1 MRIAKETG
9 GCTISYAGKDYTW
22 KTDGAA
28 IQVPRELGRE
38 LLSIRG
44 AGYSEPEDPAPSQPA
59 RPPAVT
65 EPEPAEEK
73 AVTEPAPAAKAP
85 VTEAPAKSAPAK

>member
-9 GCTISYAGKDYTW
+9 GCTISYQGNAYTW

-28 IQVPRELGRE
+28 IQVPVTLGEE

-44 AGYSEPEDPAPSQPA
+44 AGFSEAPAE
-59 RPPAVT
+59 AVT
-65 EPEPAEEK
+65 EPAPAK
-73 AVTEPAPAAKAP
+73 AAVTEPAPAAKAP
-85 VTEAPAKSAPAK
+85 VTEGKPGK